1 MKLVKKH
8 GLQRGFCLLIIMIS
22 VPGMALAQIQANT
35 ILKSKYIWGGVLMGD
50 GAVVQGN
57 LKYTA
62 ENGLFVGG
70 MFSTLDFSHL
80 GNNQIDIKAGYSGSF
95 GRLDYET
102 GLVRHGF
109 TGDSPTDED
118 AGVLRTFFSG
128 SLGSM
133 HFIVLSPLN
142 DSSWTSAG
150 DVYANIGFVKPL
162 PADFRI
168 AVSAGAYYFNDDAV
182 FSDGRIAFEK
192 KQSFAFRDA
201 TLSIERAIPSLPVD
215 FGLHYSIGGER
226 QNGLELDDHV
236 WFSIN
241 MRLP

>member
-1 MKLVKKH
+1 MKLIKKY
-8 GLQRGFCLLIIMIS
+8 GLVNGLCLLIIMIS
-22 VPGMALAQIQANT
+22 VPGITHAQIQANT
-35 ILKSKYIWGGVLMGD
+35 SLKSKYIWGGVEMGD

-70 MFSTLDFSHL
+70 MFSTLDFSHP
-80 GNNQIDIKAGYSGSF
+80 GNNQIDIKAGYSGSL
-95 GRLDYET
+95 GQLNYET

-118 AGVLRTFFSG
+118 AGVLRSFFSG

-142 DSSWTSAG
+142 DSNWTSAG
-150 DVYANIGFVKPL
+150 DVYANIGFVQPL
-162 PADFRI
+162 PAEFRF
-168 AVSAGAYYFNDDAV
+168 AVNAGAYYFNDDAV
-182 FSDGRIAFEK
+182 FSDGRVAFEK
-192 KQSFAFRDA
+192 TQSFAFRDA
-201 TLSIERAIPSLPVD
+201 TLSINRAVTGMPLD
-215 FGLHYSIGGER
+215 LGLHYSIGGER